1 MRSLR
6 RLTTRS
12 LAAILFGLL
21 VVATMSVTGC
31 RKQDEVFV
39 DRNLAPNTR
48 LTGAP
53 APYSQTNYRVHM
65 YWDGSDA
72 DGFVAGYYFTWDDT
86 SASSWVYTTK
96 ADSFFKA
103 LIDTAGETRRHT
115 FYVRSVDNEGK
126 LDPSP
131 ARVRFDAWTVL
142 PRIDSLYRVGGPK
155 DPQSPNY
162 NPSYKDTVLMGTSCA
177 FVWSGSDPDGGPG
190 APVEFSWRLDSNVP
204 SEWGP
209 DVATTI
215 PGTLIPSGTH
225 YLYVQAKDETR
236 AECFPANYRFEM
248 NYAPDS
254 QILEPVAPSGTLV
267 VADRDTIWFR
277 WNARDKEEVEGVA
290 GGVKEV
296 WIELD
301 GAAFLRVFQYSGPPY
316 TGEWY
321 FTSRVSPTNPHYIA
335 SYNQNPPAGGNRPHE
350 FRIYAKDVQDR
361 VETTSTLPADRELY
375 VFSYNYP
382 PSTVILSPAPGET
395 LGPDFTVSWVGTDV
409 DGAVETYQ
417 YVLDPRVNTWA
428 WNEATSASYT
438 DVPPGMHTFK
448 VHARDNSDCW
458 EPGYQEVVFYVE

>member
-1 MRSLR
+1 MRSLS
-6 RLTTRS
+6 RS
-12 LAAILFGLL
+12 TERVLAVAVLGVL
-21 VVATMSVTGC
+21 VAAMVLVAGC
-31 RKQDEVFV
+31 RKEDQVFV

-72 DGFVAGYYFTWDDT
+72 DGFVAGYYFAWDDT

-115 FYVRSVDNEGK
+115 FYVRAVDNEGK

-131 ARVRFDAWTVL
+131 ARVRFDAWTIL
-142 PRIDSLYRVGGPK
+142 PRVESLYRVGGPL

-162 NPSYKDTVLMGTSCA
+162 DPDRRDTVLMGSECT
-177 FVWSGSDPDGGPG
+177 FVWTGSDPDGGPG
-190 APVEFSWRLDSNVP
+190 APVQFSWRLDSNVP
-204 SEWGP
+204 TEWSS
-209 DVATTI
+209 DATAAADD
-215 PGTLIPSGTH
+215 IPSGTH
-225 YLYVQAKDETR
+225 YLYVQAKDETG
-236 AECFPANYRFEM
+236 AECFPASYRFEM

-254 QILEPVAPSGTLV
+254 RIIEPVEPSATLV
-267 VADRDTIWFR
+267 IADRDTIRFTWD
-277 WNARDKEEVEGVA
+277 AKDKEEIEGVA

-301 GAAFLRVFQYSGPPY
+301 GAAFLRVFEYDGPPY

-321 FTSRVSPTNPHYIA
+321 FTSSVSVTSPHYIA
-335 SYNQNPPAGGNRPHE
+335 SYNQNPPMGGNRPHE
-350 FRIYAKDVQDR
+350 FRIYAKDVEDR
-361 VETTSTLPADRELY
+361 NEVTSPAPADRELY
-375 VFSYNYP
+375 VFSYNRP
-382 PSTVILSPAPGET
+382 PSSAILSPAPGET
-395 LGPDFTVSWVGTDV
+395 LSQDFTVLWSGTDE
-409 DGAVETYQ
+409 DGAVESYQ
-417 YVLDPRVNTWA
+417 YVLDPRVNSWQTTA
-428 WNEATSASYT
+428 STSANYT
-438 DVPPGMHTFK
+438 NVAPGMHVFK